1 MAGTLLSGASSYS
14 NYKYGNK
21 AANRMIY
28 LIKIWDRQHD
38 KRKNI

>member
-21 AANRMIY
+21 AANKWY
-28 LIKIWDRQHD
+28 T
-38 KRKNI
+38 